1 MNRSKSSPGNQ
12 ALTGRSMAVEG
23 PQSSEP
29 VAESGPGCVVS
40 RRTFL
45 LTSAAAT
52 SAFTVMVS
60 MPGMAGAEE
69 VPAAVALYPRKL
81 IGRLSELMVDVPLDF
96 NYPDEKQYSEAM
108 VIKLGREAGGGIGP
122 EKDVVAFSYICTH
135 QGGPLQNT
143 YKAAEKALG
152 PCPLHLTTYDLTRH
166 GIVIAGNAYQSL
178 PQVLRE
184 LEGDDIYAVGIFGL
198 IFGRYDNLQA

>member
-1 MNRSKSSPGNQ
+1 MNGSKSSPDTE
-12 ALTGRSMAVEG
+12 AFTGRSVAVAG
-23 PQSSEP
+23 PQPGESES
-29 VAESGPGCVVS
+29 AGGPGCVLS
-40 RRTFL
+40 RRAFL

-52 SAFTVMVS
+52 ATFTVMVNMS
-60 MPGMAGAEE
+60 GAAGAEE

-81 IGRLSELMVDVPLDF
+81 IGRLSELEVDVPLDF

-108 VIKLGREAGGGIGP
+108 LIKLGREAGGGIGP
-122 EKDVVAFSYICTH
+122 EKDVAAFSYICTH
-135 QGGPLQNT
+135 QGGPLQGT
-143 YKAAEKALG
+143 YKAADKALG

-178 PQVLRE
+178 PQVLLE
-184 LEGDDIYAVGIFGL
+184 LDGDDIYAVGIFGL

>member
-1 MNRSKSSPGNQ
+1 
-12 ALTGRSMAVEG
+12 MAVDG
-23 PQSSEP
+23 PQFSESG
-29 VAESGPGCVVS
+29 AKSGPGCVVS

-52 SAFTVMVS
+52 TAFTVMVS
-60 MPGMAGAEE
+60 MPGAAGAQE
-69 VPAAVALYPRKL
+69 VPAAVALYPRKR
-81 IGRLSELMVDVPLDF
+81 IGRLSDLEVDVPLDF

-108 VIKLGREAGGGIGP
+108 LIRLGREAGGGIGP

-143 YKAAEKALG
+143 YKAADKAMG

-178 PQVLRE
+178 PQVLLE

-198 IFGRYDNLQA
+198 IYGRYDNLQA

>member
-1 MNRSKSSPGNQ
+1 
-12 ALTGRSMAVEG
+12 MAVAG
-23 PQSSEP
+23 P
-29 VAESGPGCVVS
+29 ESGESESNPGPACVVS

-52 SAFTVMVS
+52 SAFTIMVS
-60 MPGMAGAEE
+60 MPGMAGAQD
-69 VPAAVALYPRKL
+69 VPAAVALYPRRL
-81 IGRLSELMVDVPLDF
+81 IGRLSDLEVDAPLDF

-108 VIKLGREAGGGIGP
+108 LVKLGREAGGGIGP

-143 YKAAEKALG
+143 YKAADKALG

-178 PQVLRE
+178 PQVLLE

-198 IFGRYDNLQA
+198 LYGRHDNLQA

>member
-1 MNRSKSSPGNQ
+1 MNRSNSSPGSQ
-12 ALTGRSMAVEG
+12 ADMGRSMAVAG
-23 PQSSEP
+23 PQSSES
-29 VAESGPGCVVS
+29 VDKSGPGCVVS

-52 SAFTVMVS
+52 TAFTVMVS
-60 MPGMAGAEE
+60 MPGAAGAEE

-81 IGRLSELMVDVPLDF
+81 IGRLSELKVDVPLDF

-108 VIKLGREAGGGIGP
+108 LIKLGREAGGGIGP
-122 EKDVVAFSYICTH
+122 DKDVVAFSYICTH

-143 YKAAEKALG
+143 YKAADKALG

-178 PQVLRE
+178 PQVLLE
-184 LEGDDIYAVGIFGL
+184 LQGDDIYAVGIFGL

>member
-1 MNRSKSSPGNQ
+1 MNRSKSSPGIQ
-12 ALTGRSMAVEG
+12 ALTGSSVAVAG
-23 PQSSEP
+23 PQSD
-29 VAESGPGCVVS
+29 ESAAHSDPGCVVS

-81 IGRLSELMVDVPLDF
+81 IARLGDLEVDVPFDF

-108 VIKLGREAGGGIGP
+108 LIRLGREAGGGIGP
-122 EKDVVAFSYICTH
+122 DKDVVAFSYICTH

-143 YKAAEKALG
+143 YKAADKALG

-178 PQVLRE
+178 PQVLLE

-198 IFGRYDNLQA
+198 IFGRYDNLEA

>member
-1 MNRSKSSPGNQ
+1 MNSFKPSPGSQ
-12 ALTGRSMAVEG
+12 PPTGSSMAVAG
-23 PQSSEP
+23 PQSGESETH
-29 VAESGPGCVVS
+29 SGPGCVMS

-52 SAFTVMVS
+52 SAFTVMVR
-60 MPGMAGAEE
+60 MPGAAAAEE

-81 IGRLSELMVDVPLDF
+81 IGRLSELKVDVPLDF

-108 VIKLGREAGGGIGP
+108 LIRLGREAGGGIGP

-143 YKAAEKALG
+143 YKAEHKALG

-178 PQVLRE
+178 PQVLLE
-184 LEGDDIYAVGIFGL
+184 LEDDDIYAVGIFGL